1 MRLLRAVL
9 PALGLLL
16 LGYLIGKLGV
26 QDILRNLTVLRWA
39 FPVALLLA
47 FGWHTTNSIAWRFA
61 FLPEAFRPRLRQLFM
76 SKLAGEAVNQLTP
89 LANIGGEPLKAYL
102 LKGETPTSLGLA
114 SVVVNKTAQGITGL
128 VFTAVGLGLVI
139 LHWDLARAIPVPA
152 QIGLGCLLS
161 IGAAAAWVLYRTQQQ
176 MFSSVLSILRRLGLR
191 FDSIESRMAKAERID
206 ANISRFYRDH
216 KARFALAMLFHAAGW
231 LLGAC
236 ETFVILRALEPETGF
251 GVAFLITSLT
261 VIINGLFFFMPSSIG
276 VLEGGQVFLFM
287 TLGLDP
293 AMGLSL
299 GIAKRMRKVIWIS
312 VGWLLLTRMSR
323 EVGVGRQGD
332 ARLPDTGDA
341 GQPLVAGW
349 RYR

>member
-1 MRLLRAVL
+1 MSAI
-9 PALGLLL
+9 
-16 LGYLIGKLGV
+16 LIPVSVGELVDKIT
-26 QDILRNLTVLRWA
+26 ILRV
-39 FPVALLLA
+39 
-47 FGWHTTNSIAWRFA
+47 
-61 FLPEAFRPRLRQLFM
+61 
-76 SKLAGEAVNQLTP
+76 
-89 LANIGGEPLKAYL
+89 
-102 LKGETPTSLGLA
+102 
-114 SVVVNKTAQGITGL
+114 
-128 VFTAVGLGLVI
+128 
-139 LHWDLARAIPVPA
+139 
-152 QIGLGCLLS
+152 
-161 IGAAAAWVLYRTQQQ
+161 
-176 MFSSVLSILRRLGLR
+176 
-191 FDSIESRMAKAERID
+191 KAERID